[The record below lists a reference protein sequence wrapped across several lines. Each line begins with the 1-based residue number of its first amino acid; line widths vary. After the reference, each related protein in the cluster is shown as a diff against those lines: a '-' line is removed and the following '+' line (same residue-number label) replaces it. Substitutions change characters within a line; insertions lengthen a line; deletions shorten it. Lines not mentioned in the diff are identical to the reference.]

1 MMPTNRLFC
10 AEIVTLHLTIGQLL
24 RIRHKGLKQTAKMKK
39 TILTT
44 LLIAVATTL
53 MAQESHYHKGL
64 RSQSENDKYGT
75 VASDP
80 NFNGGGGVYWSRT
93 RNVDDV
99 AITHESPADSIARR
113 ENFKRLCQLAY
124 DAYEDGDAIKTIQYG
139 DSALQTRYH
148 TADLYYFMAVSFEKL
163 GSYDEAEWSYRHAL
177 GAGYPDALNVYKGF
191 KERQKVRKDEEKRR
205 KKEEKQR
212 RKEESKRLK
221 QQS

>member
-44 LLIAVATTL
+44 LLIAVTTTV

-99 AITHESPADSIARR
+99 AITCESPADSIARR

-221 QQS
+221 QKS

>member
-10 AEIVTLHLTIGQLL
+10 TEIVTLHLTIGQLL
-24 RIRHKGLKQTAKMKK
+24 RIRHKGLKQTAKIKK

-44 LLIAVATTL
+44 LLIAVTTTL

-99 AITHESPADSIARR
+99 AITRESPADSIARR

-124 DAYEDGDAIKTIQYG
+124 DAYEDGDAIKTVQYG

>member
-1 MMPTNRLFC
+1 MGL
-10 AEIVTLHLTIGQLL
+10 LL

-44 LLIAVATTL
+44 LLIAVTTTL

-99 AITHESPADSIARR
+99 AITRESPADSIARR

-124 DAYEDGDAIKTIQYG
+124 DAYEDGDAIKTVQYG

>member
-10 AEIVTLHLTIGQLL
+10 AKIVTLHLTIGQLL

-44 LLIAVATTL
+44 LLIAVTTTL

-80 NFNGGGGVYWSRT
+80 NFNGGGGVYWART

-99 AITHESPADSIARR
+99 AITRESPADSIARR

-124 DAYEDGDAIKTIQYG
+124 DAYEDGDAIKTVQYG

-221 QQS
+221 QKS

>member
-44 LLIAVATTL
+44 LLIAVTTTL

-99 AITHESPADSIARR
+99 AITRESPADSIARR

-163 GSYDEAEWSYRHAL
+163 GSYDEAEWNYRHAL

>member
-1 MMPTNRLFC
+1 MGL
-10 AEIVTLHLTIGQLL
+10 LL

-44 LLIAVATTL
+44 LLIAVTTTL

-99 AITHESPADSIARR
+99 AITRESPADSIARR

-124 DAYEDGDAIKTIQYG
+124 DAYEDGDAIKTVQYG

-212 RKEESKRLK
+212 RKEESKRPK

>member
-44 LLIAVATTL
+44 LLIAVTTTM

-99 AITHESPADSIARR
+99 AITRESPADSIARR

-212 RKEESKRLK
+212 RKEESKRPK

>member
-99 AITHESPADSIARR
+99 AITRESPADSIARR